1 MCEQELPIRH
11 LVDVMHTER
20 NISANILKHIFGE
33 NDTEDV
39 RKDMEQAGVM
49 PHLWLQPQPD
59 SRSFLQPRAPYVLSE
74 SERRSFLR
82 VIATTSTPTGFA
94 SSLQKHADKDRLA
107 GLKSHDHHVLLQQIM
122 PAAIR
127 GSLQVGPR
135 NAVIRMGTLFKKICA
150 KVVDPLQIPALLDY
164 AAETLC
170 LFEQHFPPSFFDIMT
185 HLTVHVVE
193 ELLQCGPVHSRWC
206 YPVERYMGILA
217 SYVRNMARP
226 EASMASGYTD
236 DEALAFATEYFQ
248 DFPHS
253 RRRIWD
259 SEEELRDSGELVMG
273 KVKSVTLSLEDVND
287 IHEYVIRH
295 SEFTAELLG

>member
-1 MCEQELPIRH
+1 
-11 LVDVMHTER
+11 MHTER
-20 NISANILKHIFGE
+20 NISANILKHIFGD

-49 PHLWLQPQPD
+49 PHLWLQFHPESQRY
-59 SRSFLQPRAPYVLSE
+59 SQLRAPYVFSE
-74 SERRSFLR
+74 AERRSFLR

-127 GSLQVGPR
+127 GSLHVGPR
-135 NAVIRMGTLFKKICA
+135 NAVIRMGNLFHKICA
-150 KVVDPLQIPALLDY
+150 KVIDPLQIPALLDY

-170 LFEQHFPPSFFDIMT
+170 MFELHFPPSFFDIMT
-185 HLTVHVVE
+185 HLTVHLVE
-193 ELLQCGPVHSRWC
+193 ELQQCGPVHTRWC
-206 YPVERYMGILA
+206 YPLERYMGILA

-236 DEALAFATEYFQ
+236 DEALAFATEYFE
-248 DFPHS
+248 DYPHS
-253 RRRIWD
+253 RRRVWD

-273 KVKSVTLSLEDVND
+273 KVTGVTLRREDLED
-287 IHEYVIRH
+287 IHEYIIRQ
-295 SEFTAELLG
+295 SEFTAELLEYVSILSYITAPYLI